1 MIFVNTT
8 LEVALERNENRDRV
22 LPRSIV
28 EASHREVTKNIG
40 GFQGLFGGSNF
51 LIVDN
56 NQDLGG
62 ETNYGIAKR
71 FYPDV
76 DIKNLTKDEAK
87 DIYRRDYWDRN
98 KIEDLPEE
106 LRHIFFDMCV
116 NQGRG
121 TAVKILQ
128 RACNAKGADLAVDG
142 GFGPGTK
149 GAIESYK
156 PSLDRVRCYRLKH
169 YYDLVNKRPEQ
180 ERFLYGWYKR
190 AISI

>member
-1 MIFVNTT
+1 MLISFDVIIDIT
-8 LEVALERNENRDRV
+8 LHHE
-22 LPRSIV
+22 
-28 EASHREVTKNIG
+28 G
-40 GFQGLFGGSNF
+40 GYVHGPK
-51 LIVDN
+51 
-56 NQDLGG
+56 DLGG

-71 FYPDV
+71 FYPEV
-76 DIKNLTKDEAK
+76 DIKNLTKEEAK

-98 KIEDLPEE
+98 KVEELPEN

-128 RACNAKGADLAVDG
+128 RACNAKGADLAIDG
-142 GFGPGTK
+142 GMGPKTEETIK
-149 GAIESYK
+149 TYK

-169 YYDLVNKRPEQ
+169 YYDLVNAKPEQ

>member
-1 MIFVNTT
+1 MLISFDEIIDIT
-8 LEVALERNENRDRV
+8 LKHE
-22 LPRSIV
+22 
-28 EASHREVTKNIG
+28 G
-40 GFQGLFGGSNF
+40 GY
-51 LIVDN
+51 VHDPK
-56 NQDLGG
+56 DLGG

-71 FYPDV
+71 FYPEV
-76 DIKNLTKDEAK
+76 DIKNLTKEEAK
-87 DIYRRDYWDRN
+87 DIYRRDYWVRN
-98 KIEDLPEE
+98 KVEELPEN

-128 RACNAKGADLAVDG
+128 RACNAKGAALAIDG
-142 GFGPGTK
+142 GMGPKTEETIK
-149 GAIESYK
+149 TYK

-169 YYDLVNKRPEQ
+169 YYDLVNAKPEQ